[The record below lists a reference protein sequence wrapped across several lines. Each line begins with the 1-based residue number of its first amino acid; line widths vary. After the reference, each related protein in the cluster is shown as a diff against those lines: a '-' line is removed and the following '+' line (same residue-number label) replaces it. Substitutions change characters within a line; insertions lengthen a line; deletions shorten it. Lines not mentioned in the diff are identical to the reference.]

1 MTVAARQQDLTA
13 KARIRNT
20 ALELFAV
27 LGEEG
32 TSMRRIAGDAGV
44 TVGLIVHHFGT
55 KDRLREEVERY
66 IVEQFAEAI
75 ASVPTD
81 TSPREIGRRRDR
93 AVAEMLAAQPFVVT
107 YVRRAALGLNG
118 PHDDLMRRLTQLAI
132 DEIARARNAGLPA
145 SDRSDAHRVIEKM
158 TQQLGQ
164 LLLQPMIDSMWDQFG
179 EDPDSSDKPNLVVR
193 IE

>member
-1 MTVAARQQDLTA
+1 MTVPARQQDLTA
-13 KARIRNT
+13 KARIRNA

-32 TSMRRIAGDAGV
+32 TSMRRIAADAGV

-55 KDRLREEVERY
+55 KDRLREEVELHV
-66 IVEQFAEAI
+66 VEQFAEAI

-81 TSPREIGRRRDR
+81 SAPRDVGLRRDQ
-93 AVAEMLAAQPFVVT
+93 AVADMLAAQPLIVT

-118 PHDDLMRRLTQLAI
+118 PDSDLMRRLTQLAI
-132 DEIARARNAGLPA
+132 DETARARANSP
-145 SDRSDAHRVIEKM
+145 DTQPRSEAHTVIRTM
-158 TQQLGQ
+158 TRQLGQ
-164 LLLQPMIDSMWDQFG
+164 LLLQPMIDSMWAQLG
-179 EDPDSSDKPNLVVR
+179 EDPNSTDKPTLVVQ

>member
-1 MTVAARQQDLTA
+1 MAVSARQQDLTA

-32 TSMRRIAGDAGV
+32 TSMRHIAADAGV

-55 KDRLREEVERY
+55 KDRLREEVERNV
-66 IVEQFAEAI
+66 VEQFAEAI

-81 TSPREIGRRRDR
+81 IAPRDIGRRRDR
-93 AVAEMLAAQPFVVT
+93 AVAEMLAAQPLVVT

-118 PHDDLMRRLTQLAI
+118 PHSDLMRQLTQLAI
-132 DEIARARNAGLPA
+132 DEVARARAAGPGLA
-145 SDRSDAHRVIEKM
+145 
-158 TQQLGQ
+158 GQ
-164 LLLQPMIDSMWDQFG
+164 LRRTHSYPHH
-179 EDPDSSDKPNLVVR
+179 DPTIGSTAPPADGRLDVGSARRGP
-193 IE
+193 